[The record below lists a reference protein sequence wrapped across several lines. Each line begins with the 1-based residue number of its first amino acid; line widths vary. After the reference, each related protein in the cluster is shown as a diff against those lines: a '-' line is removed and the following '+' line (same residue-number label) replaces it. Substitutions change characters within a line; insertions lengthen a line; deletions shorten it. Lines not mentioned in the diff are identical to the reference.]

1 MAGGLTSVKAIDLA
15 ARMVAMAWDATLVH
29 RLSFGWADQLPKVAQ
44 WMVATGRLQKN
55 MAEEDIAESLISL
68 AKIDAE
74 VRKSLRLV
82 LTHVPYRFLSPWI
95 SSQDNA
101 AVALRSQNFENGCLY
116 AIAGRGDDM
125 VITLNPDWVD
135 YINSNYQVLRS
146 FALWNL
152 TVFVQS
158 RNPNVPNIAEKLLR
172 QHTRS
177 SLARQRALW
186 EVVIANGCGIR
197 CIYTGRPLTQWSF
210 DLDHFVPWSFVC
222 HDQMWNLVPAD
233 PSVNSSKSDRLPNL
247 DTYLPS
253 LAKIHKQAI
262 WQWMATGKR
271 NALLDD
277 YAVMGVAPQD
287 IAAMPQEA
295 LVECFRKTFAPLT
308 QIAANMGFEQWER
321 KL

>member
-1 MAGGLTSVKAIDLA
+1 
-15 ARMVAMAWDATLVH
+15 MVAMAWDATLVH

-55 MAEEDIAESLISL
+55 MAEDDIAESLSGL
-68 AKIDAE
+68 AKTDPE
-74 VRKSLRLV
+74 VRILLRKL
-82 LTHVPYRFLSPWI
+82 LTHVPYRFLNPWI
-95 SSQDNA
+95 SSPDNV
-101 AVALRSQNFENGCLY
+101 AVAARSQTFENGCLY

-125 VITLNPDWVD
+125 VITLNPDWAG
-135 YINSNYQVLRS
+135 YISSNYQVLRS

-186 EVVIANGCGIR
+186 DIVIANGGEIHCP
-197 CIYTGRPLTQWSF
+197 YTGRVLTRESF
-210 DLDHFVPWSFVC
+210 DLDHFIPWSFVC

-233 PSVNSSKSDRLPNL
+233 PSVNSSKSDRLPDL

-253 LAKIHKQAI
+253 LAQIHKHAI
-262 WQWMATGKR
+262 GQWIATGKR
-271 NALLDD
+271 NTLLDD
-277 YAVMGVAPQD
+277 YAVMGVDPKE
-287 IAAMPQEA
+287 IVAMPQEA
-295 LVECFRKTFAPLT
+295 LVECFRKTFAPLE
-308 QIAANMGFEQWER
+308 QIAANMGFEQWGR